1 MGSFQTF
8 KRFSYRVFVYISISS
23 YLTQSV
29 VLAVGYIEP
38 LNWDLPQHRVQLK
51 HVNQRFCV
59 SFPPDSPLIGT
70 IDYVDDEEKLKLILE
85 EVFSSIECENL
96 KIKKMSFNINNLVR
110 ENVKSMKPYS
120 SARDE
125 FEDFDTAD
133 MIFLDA
139 NENPFENGVNRYPDP
154 QQSSVKVVLAKQKK
168 VKTNQILLG
177 NGSDEVLDLLFRA
190 FCEPRVDNVIT
201 LPPTYGMYGVLANI
215 NAVENKEILL
225 STDFQPQI
233 EKIMDAVDENTKII
247 FLCSPNNPTGN
258 SFSDENVA
266 YLLKNFN
273 GLVVIDEAYID
284 FSEKESWINEL
295 DEYPNLII
303 TQTLSKAYGLAGI
316 RLGICYASTEVISVL
331 NKIKP
336 PYNVNE
342 LTQKRALDRLDNQN
356 KINSEI
362 ESIIAQREELLKVLL
377 NVKFVEKIYPTE
389 ANFILIKVDDANK
402 RYDELIAKGIVIRN
416 RTTQPLCE
424 NTLRLTIGTE
434 TENKKLIEVLKQL

>member
-1 MGSFQTF
+1 MNF
-8 KRFSYRVFVYISISS
+8 
-23 YLTQSV
+23 
-29 VLAVGYIEP
+29 
-38 LNWDLPQHRVQLK
+38 D
-51 HVNQRFCV
+51 
-59 SFPPDSPLIGT
+59 
-70 IDYVDDEEKLKLILE
+70 
-85 EVFSSIECENL
+85 
-96 KIKKMSFNINNLVR
+96 INNLVR

-139 NENPFENGVNRYPDP
+139 NENPFQNGVNRYPDP
-154 QQSSVKVVLAKQKK
+154 QQSNVKKVLAKQKN
-168 VKTNQILLG
+168 VKANQILLG
-177 NGSDEVLDLLFRA
+177 NGSDEVLDLIFRA
-190 FCEPRVDNVIT
+190 FCEPKVDNVIT

-215 NAVENKEILL
+215 NAVENREVLL
-225 STDFQPQI
+225 SNDFQPQV
-233 EKIMDAVDENTKII
+233 EKILDAVDKNTKIL
-247 FLCSPNNPTGN
+247 FLCSPNNPTAN
-258 SFSDENVA
+258 SFSDESVA
-266 YLLKNFN
+266 YLLKNFK

-284 FSEKESWINEL
+284 FSKKQSWMNEL

-316 RLGICYASTEVISVL
+316 RLGICYASAEVIAVL

-342 LTQKRALDRLDNQN
+342 LTQLRALERLSNPE
-356 KINSEI
+356 KIKSEINSII
-362 ESIIAQREELLKVLL
+362 EEREDLLKVLSE
-377 NVKFVEKIYPTE
+377 VDFVEKIYPTE
-389 ANFILIKVDDANK
+389 ANFILIKVDNANK

-434 TENKKLIEVLKQL
+434 SENALLIKALIELN